1 MTLAAGCRIDSETEH
16 HKKLVK
22 TLKDEMSETKADSNT
37 GNPEQQAAKSAK
49 DPIDAKVMSDPMDP
63 KNPHIALLF
72 PGQGSQTVGMGRAF
86 YEQSA
91 VARAVFEEADE
102 ALGFA
107 LSKIIFDGPEDA
119 LKMTENTQPAIL
131 TTSVAIWRVLQP
143 ELASRDVK
151 VCLAAGHSLGEYSAH
166 VAAGTFSFA
175 DAVRTV
181 RARGQLMQ
189 CAVPAGQGAMAAIL
203 GLDYDTVNDLCAQ
216 VSDEMTAA
224 PPEDPADPALQ
235 SAAARDALADPFNP
249 ASTPAEA
256 ASRVSAVVSPA
267 NLNTPEQI
275 VISGALE
282 PVTRAAELCKEK
294 GAKRTVML
302 PVSAPFHCALMQPA
316 QEGLATQLESVAF
329 ADPQLTIIC
338 NVDARTVK
346 RGSDA
351 RDTLIRQVTGAVRWV
366 ECVQHLQ
373 SCGATHYLEVGPGKV
388 LTGLNRQI
396 DRSLQTFSIETPEG
410 LAKTLALFD

>member
-1 MTLAAGCRIDSETEH
+1 
-16 HKKLVK
+16 
-22 TLKDEMSETKADSNT
+22 MSETNPASPT
-37 GNPEQQAAKSAK
+37 GNEDVHTAK
-49 DPIDAKVMSDPMDP
+49 DPQTAKT
-63 KNPHIALLF
+63 HQIALLF
-72 PGQGSQTVGMGRAF
+72 PGQGSQFVGMGRAF
-86 YEQSA
+86 YDGFPA
-91 VARAVFEEADE
+91 ARAVFDEADA
-102 ALGFA
+102 ALGFS
-107 LSKIIFDGPEDA
+107 LSEIIFGGPEDA

-131 TTSVAIWRVLQP
+131 TTSIAIWRVLES
-143 ELASRDVK
+143 ELAKRNLE
-151 VCLAAGHSLGEYSAH
+151 VCFAAGHSLGEYSAH

-203 GLDYDTVNDLCAQ
+203 GMDYDTVNDLCAQ

-224 PPEDPADPALQ
+224 PPDDPADPALQ
-235 SAAARDALADPFNP
+235 TAAARDALADPFNP
-249 ASTPAEA
+249 ATTPAEA

-275 VISGALE
+275 VISGELE
-282 PVTRAAELCKEK
+282 PVTRAAALCKEK

-316 QEGLATQLESVAF
+316 QEGLANHLESVAF
-329 ADPQLTIIC
+329 SDPQLTIIC

-346 RGSDA
+346 RGPDA

-366 ECVQHLQ
+366 ECVQHLE

-388 LTGLNRQI
+388 LAGLNRQI
-396 DRSLQTFSIETPEG
+396 DRSLQTVSIEDPDG
-410 LAKTLALFD
+410 LAKALALFE

>member
-1 MTLAAGCRIDSETEH
+1 
-16 HKKLVK
+16 
-22 TLKDEMSETKADSNT
+22 MSETNPDSTIGHGTN
-37 GNPEQQAAKSAK
+37 NSAK
-49 DPIDAKVMSDPMDP
+49 TP
-63 KNPHIALLF
+63 KIALLF
-72 PGQGSQTVGMGRAF
+72 PGQGSQFVGMGRAF
-86 YEQSA
+86 YEHYPA
-91 VARAVFEEADE
+91 ARAVFDEADA
-102 ALGFA
+102 ALGFP
-107 LSKIIFDGPEDA
+107 LSTIILEGPEDA
-119 LKMTENTQPAIL
+119 LRMTENTQPAIL
-131 TTSVAIWRVLQP
+131 TTSIAIWRVLQP
-143 ELASRDVK
+143 ELAARNLDV
-151 VCLAAGHSLGEYSAH
+151 CQAAGHSLGEYSAH

-189 CAVPAGQGAMAAIL
+189 CAVPAGQGAMAVIL

-216 VSDEMTAA
+216 VSDEMTAP

-275 VISGALE
+275 VISGATE
-282 PVTRAAELCKEK
+282 PVTRAAALCKER
-294 GAKRTVML
+294 GAKRAFML

-316 QEGLATQLESVAF
+316 QENLATHLESVAF
-329 ADPQLTIIC
+329 ADPHLTVIC
-338 NVDARTVK
+338 NVDARTIK
-346 RGSDA
+346 RGPDA

-366 ECVQHLQ
+366 ECVQHLA

-388 LTGLNRQI
+388 LAGLNRQI
-396 DRSLQTFSIETPEG
+396 DRSLQTLSIEDPDG
-410 LAKTLALFD
+410 LAKALALFD